1 MVQPLYSSLSISE
14 NLDSLLS
21 IRDLD
26 SLLMSLGHSSIWPIV
41 LAFLISSVLIL
52 FRNSIAKLIIRA
64 IRRLRSENQAL
75 WPAWEEKLKQPLAR
89 VILSFALSS
98 FVYSVFGHS
107 QYGLFLIRLASSLLI
122 IQLFIFLYHASHLLI
137 EDLTF
142 VARKRG
148 HVADLTAVYYIS
160 TAIKVAVV
168 ILGILALLSNWVD
181 NVSAI
186 VASVGVGGL
195 ILALAA
201 QDTASNIFASIAILL
216 DKPFS
221 VGDWVIVD
229 SAEGQVEKIGI
240 RSTHIRREDQTLVSL
255 PNSKVANAV
264 INNLTLRQ
272 TRMVSFSLD
281 FDMNASPDQL
291 ESLVSKIRI
300 ILNETEGVMPQDQL
314 VYFDRLETRLQKVMV
329 RFTTSNDYEEMLR
342 VRERVNFQ
350 IISYMESIGM
360 R

>member
-1 MVQPLYSSLSISE
+1 MQLLNSSLTISE
-14 NLDSLLS
+14 NLNSLFS

-41 LAFLISSVLIL
+41 LATLVSIALIL
-52 FRNSIAKLIIRA
+52 LRNSIAKLIIRA
-64 IRRLRSENQAL
+64 IRRLRRENQAL
-75 WPAWEEKLKQPLAR
+75 WALWEAKLKQPLAR
-89 VILSFALSS
+89 VILSLAVSS
-98 FVYSVFGHS
+98 LTYSIFGHS
-107 QYGLFLIRLASSLLI
+107 RYGLFLIRLASSILI
-122 IQLFIFLYHASHLLI
+122 IQIFVFLYHASTLLI

-142 VARKRG
+142 VAQKRG

-160 TAIKVAVV
+160 TALKVAVF

-186 VASVGVGGL
+186 VASIGVGGL
-195 ILALAA
+195 IVALAA

-229 SAEGQVEKIGI
+229 SAEGRVEKIGI

-281 FDMNASPDQL
+281 FDMNSSPDQL
-291 ESLVSKIRI
+291 ESLVAKIRS
-300 ILNETEGVMPQDQL
+300 ILKETEGVMPDNQL

-329 RFTTSNDYEEMLR
+329 RFTTSNSYEEMLH

-350 IISYMESIGM
+350 IITYMESIGM